1 MHALNKYSQLI
12 RNDEGMSTIEY
23 AMGSLAAAALAG
35 VLYVWCTL
43 KQYWLAKNNREAY
56 TFSWDMI
63 ADSFSTKKLTTAVE
77 GRNFR
82 NEIKKAIHDILCVWP
97 NAGITADTDGVTL
110 TKTATSVRQQ
120 PPRPELD

>member
-1 MHALNKYSQLI
+1 M
-12 RNDEGMSTIEY
+12 D
-23 AMGSLAAAALAG
+23 
-35 VLYVWCTL
+35 LYVWCTL
-43 KQYWLAKNNREAY
+43 KQYWLAKNSRDAY
-56 TFSWDMI
+56 TFTWDMI

-77 GRNFR
+77 RRNFR

-110 TKTATSVRQQ
+110 TKTATSVRQR